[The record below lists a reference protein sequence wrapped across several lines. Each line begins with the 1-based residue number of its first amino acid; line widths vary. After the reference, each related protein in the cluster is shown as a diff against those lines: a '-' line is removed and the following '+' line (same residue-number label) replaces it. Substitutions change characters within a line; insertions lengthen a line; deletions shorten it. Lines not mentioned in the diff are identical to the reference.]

1 MADPHDQRFTNAP
14 HLGSDTPDR
23 LAGAEQHDHHAGI
36 FKIYM
41 VVATVLA
48 VCTASSFVF
57 NYLVHEKS
65 LSVVMGFVLIL
76 GVAVLKAFLVGFY
89 FMHLKWD
96 WRLLYF
102 IILPVFILGV
112 MMVIILMPDCVIGP
126 GRDAAEI
133 IEIAKEM
140 P

>member
-1 MADPHDQRFTNAP
+1 MADPHLPNDP
-14 HLGSDTPDR
+14 HLPQLGPTTPDR
-23 LAGAEQHDHHAGI
+23 LAAAEHHDHHAGL

-48 VCTASSFVF
+48 VCTGSSFVF
-57 NYLVHEKS
+57 NDLVRHNM

-76 GVAVLKAFLVGFY
+76 GVAFIKAFLVGFY

-102 IILPVFILGV
+102 IIVPVFILGV

-126 GRDAAEI
+126 GRDAAEAL
-133 IEIAKEM
+133 EIAKGQ
-140 P
+140 

>member
-1 MADPHDQRFTNAP
+1 MADPHDQRFTTTP
-14 HLGSDTPDR
+14 HLGSATPDR
-23 LAGAEQHDHHAGI
+23 LAGAEQHDHHAHL

-48 VCTASSFVF
+48 VCTASSFGV
-57 NYLVHEKS
+57 NELVRHDLLS
-65 LSVVMGFVLIL
+65 LAMGFVLIL
-76 GVAVLKAFLVGFY
+76 GVALLKAFLVGFY

-102 IILPVFILGV
+102 IIVPVFILGV

-126 GRDAAEI
+126 GRDAAEA

-140 P
+140 Q

>member
-1 MADPHDQRFTNAP
+1 MADPHAATD
-14 HLGSDTPDR
+14 HHD
-23 LAGAEQHDHHAGI
+23 DHHAGI

-57 NYLVHEKS
+57 NKFVHEH
-65 LSVVMGFVLIL
+65 LITAVMGFVLIL
-76 GVAVLKAFLVGFY
+76 GVAFLKAFLVGFY

-102 IILPVFILGV
+102 IIVPVFILGV

-126 GRDAAEI
+126 GRDAAEA

-140 P
+140 Q

>member
-1 MADPHDQRFTNAP
+1 MADPHDP
-14 HLGSDTPDR
+14 HYSTEPQLGPATPDR
-23 LAGAEQHDHHAGI
+23 LAAAEQHDHHAHL

-41 VVATVLA
+41 IVAVVLA

-57 NYLVHEKS
+57 NKFVHEH
-65 LSVVMGFVLIL
+65 LLTAVMGFVLIL

-102 IILPVFILGV
+102 IIVPVFILGV

-126 GRDAAEI
+126 GRDAAEAI
-133 IEIAKEM
+133 VIGDEL

>member
-1 MADPHDQRFTNAP
+1 MADPHHSTEP
-14 HLGSDTPDR
+14 HLGSSTPDH
-23 LAGAEQHDHHAGI
+23 LAGAEQHDHHAKL

-41 VVATVLA
+41 IVAVVLA

-57 NYLVHEKS
+57 NDLVRHGM
-65 LSVVMGFVLIL
+65 LTVVMGFVLIL

-102 IILPVFILGV
+102 IIVPVFILGV

-126 GRDAAEI
+126 GRDAAEAI
-133 IEIAKEM
+133 QIGNEL

>member
-1 MADPHDQRFTNAP
+1 MADPHAAAD
-14 HLGSDTPDR
+14 HHD
-23 LAGAEQHDHHAGI
+23 DHHAGL

-41 VVATVLA
+41 IVAAVLA

-57 NYLVHEKS
+57 NDLVRHNK
-65 LSVVMGFVLIL
+65 LSVVTGFVLIL
-76 GVAVLKAFLVGFY
+76 GVAFIKACLVGYY

-102 IILPVFILGV
+102 IIVPVFILGV

-126 GRDAAEI
+126 GRDAAEA
-133 IEIAKEM
+133 IEIAKGQ
-140 P
+140 

>member
-1 MADPHDQRFTNAP
+1 MADTHAATDHHD
-14 HLGSDTPDR
+14 
-23 LAGAEQHDHHAGI
+23 DHHAGL

-41 VVATVLA
+41 VVASVLA

-57 NYLVHEKS
+57 NYLVHEKT

-102 IILPVFILGV
+102 IIVPVFILGV

-126 GRDAAEI
+126 GRDAAEV
-133 IEIAKEM
+133 IEIGKN
-140 P
+140 

>member
-1 MADPHDQRFTNAP
+1 MADPHAATD
-14 HLGSDTPDR
+14 HHD
-23 LAGAEQHDHHAGI
+23 DHHAGL

-41 VVATVLA
+41 VVAAVLA

-57 NYLVHEKS
+57 NELVRHDS

-76 GVAVLKAFLVGFY
+76 GVAVIKACLVGYY

-102 IILPVFILGV
+102 IIVPVFILGV

-126 GRDAAEI
+126 GRDAAEA
-133 IEIAKEM
+133 IEIAKGQ
-140 P
+140 

>member
-1 MADPHDQRFTNAP
+1 MADPHAVAD
-14 HLGSDTPDR
+14 HHD
-23 LAGAEQHDHHAGI
+23 DHHAGI

-41 VVATVLA
+41 VVAVVLA

-57 NYLVHEKS
+57 NGMVHAKT
-65 LSVVMGFVLIL
+65 LTVVTGFILIL
-76 GVAVLKAFLVGFY
+76 GVATLKAFLVGFY

-102 IILPVFILGV
+102 IIVPVFILGV

-126 GRDAAEI
+126 GRDAAEAL
-133 IEIAKEM
+133 EIAKDQ